1 MYATRY
7 LHFSTVEHLIN
18 MKATIETIHSG
29 FACGKQRIRVESN
42 SGELLGWI
50 QVTNVDW
57 SPILGAT
64 TVYIVQSCHG
74 NKYGC
79 HIGTTL
85 AEAFSKLDVSLEE
98 LDHSELPEG
107 IYDEFYSKY

>member
-1 MYATRY
+1 
-7 LHFSTVEHLIN
+7 

-42 SGELLGWI
+42 NGELLGWI

-64 TVYIVQSCHG
+64 TLYIVQNCHDG
-74 NKYGC
+74 NYSR
-79 HIGTTL
+79 HLASTI
-85 AEAFSKLDVSLEE
+85 AEAFSKLGVSLKE
-98 LDHSELPEG
+98 LDNSELPLFK
-107 IYDEFYSKY
+107 EFWLNRY